1 VWSTY
6 LPRKEAIDIS
16 IMCHRQDLS
25 GATNSKSISGAYLW
39 AAGSDVQE
47 MSNSASTLRNN
58 DDLLDPFAGLPTDA
72 DGRLLPG
79 TLRKFAPGQ
88 PG

>member
-16 IMCHRQDLS
+16 IMCHRLDLS
-25 GATNSKSISGAYLW
+25 GATNSKSISSAHLW
-39 AAGSDVQE
+39 AAEHVQE
-47 MSNSASTLRNN
+47 MSRSTSTLRNK

-72 DGRLLPG
+72 DGRLMPG
-79 TLRKFAPGQ
+79 ALRKFAPR
-88 PG
+88 